1 MIAETFDVFLDLPAD
16 LASDAAFFAPSNA
29 AYLTDFTAARTKSLV
44 TFLDTLYFKAD
55 ATTFALALTIAF
67 AIGPLA

>member
-1 MIAETFDVFLDLPAD
+1 MFFDLPAAI
-16 LASDAAFFAPSNA
+16 ASNAAFLAPSNE

-44 TFLDTLYFKAD
+44 TFLDTLYLIAD
-55 ATTFALALTIAF
+55 ATTFAFALTIAF